1 MITAD
6 AMSRENR
13 SSVAGPKRV
22 GRFQL
27 FGDSLTKFYENCVN
41 TVSEADD
48 FPKTEVQVSDKT
60 KIVFRNYFL
69 LPQIGAYLTTQ
80 SFIHKSSFKYLPT
93 HNTEYFLLFF
103 YSSLF
108 FTEILITL
116 YFFFSYACCYCL
128 CYTCEFYEMK
138 GKEK

>member
-27 FGDSLTKFYENCVN
+27 FSDSLTKFYENCVN

-60 KIVFRNYFL
+60 KIVFRNYIL

-103 YSSLF
+103 SL
-108 FTEILITL
+108 L
-116 YFFFSYACCYCL
+116 YGNSYHFLFLLLVCL
-128 CYTCEFYEMK
+128 LLLFVLHL
-138 GKEK
+138 